1 MRMEDEKVWEPY
13 SENRYLKL
21 EYFQAVS
28 QASSL
33 TARTLRTCFENL
45 LPTRPNVCAF
55 AFSLHLR
62 TSIQREATQNS
73 SYIQENTDSGARL
86 LVGDPTFAIKL
97 CDAGKLLKLL
107 EFGGEWIH
115 VQVWLGPFPVH
126 MKLSQHCKLAV
137 LQYKIKSFKKITQP
151 LRFSDFTRKIRGNS
165 SFQFS
170 RKIGNGCLPKPMRS
184 PHLTIPFAYIH
195 ILKIHKQNIPGEF
208 LALPEVKGRCLYFSI
223 IYSCCYLVTH
233 SCPTLLQPH
242 GL

>member
-1 MRMEDEKVWEPY
+1 MRR
-13 SENRYLKL
+13 SESHTLRTGDLKL

-62 TSIQREATQNS
+62 TSIQREAAQNS

-115 VQVWLGPFPVH
+115 VQL
-126 MKLSQHCKLAV
+126 
-137 LQYKIKSFKKITQP
+137 
-151 LRFSDFTRKIRGNS
+151 
-165 SFQFS
+165 
-170 RKIGNGCLPKPMRS
+170 
-184 PHLTIPFAYIH
+184 
-195 ILKIHKQNIPGEF
+195 
-208 LALPEVKGRCLYFSI
+208 
-223 IYSCCYLVTH
+223 
-233 SCPTLLQPH
+233 
-242 GL
+242 